1 MADLKDDILNSEYKD
16 RIIGIIE
23 FKEKK
28 DNILNLLKELIYYSS
43 IIVREDLFEKYK
55 REIEVYKHWVIIL
68 SDFDL
73 NSEEKIKLKASFLEK
88 YLQKIK
94 NEKLDI
100 WLHVLLIEDI
110 KNIAMDSRFELL
122 DLLAIGNA
130 IYDKGI
136 FEIFKLTSIHKK
148 LIIDILQRYVVAY
161 VLAGSQVKGR
171 SIESSDIDVYVVIDD
186 TDVKQHTFEEL
197 KIKLMDL
204 IISKAMEVKI
214 LVNSNKELH
223 PQVYTLTEFWLAMSE
238 SNPVIITF
246 LRDGIP
252 LYDRGMFIA
261 WKQLLLKGIIKPSQE
276 AANKYII
283 AAENTL
289 KEARNKLKNMINNLI
304 VEDLAVAMVT
314 SAQAVIMDYGLLPG
328 DPKETPEMLK
338 KLFVDR
344 GILNMEYVNILSE
357 VWKMRKDFEY
367 GKVSEYKYEDLMK
380 VFEKAEKFIS
390 EMKNIKQIID
400 KENEKKIIDNYILIY
415 EELKVKFQDLFDI
428 EYNNYVKEKMPIE
441 YGGLENLEN
450 NIKNYKEKK
459 YDIVELEKL
468 KELLLYHIRNIR
480 NLIENKREELL
491 LRFKY
496 SIIDKEKNKSYDLY
510 LLKSKLYIVTENG
523 IDVYDYNG
531 NKIGTFNDLK
541 YKEEMIKDIS
551 KEGLNYI
558 DSNVI
563 GMLNKIFKDYYIS
576 K

>member
-1 MADLKDDILNSEYKD
+1 MADLKDDILNSEYRD
-16 RIIGIIE
+16 RVIGIME
-23 FKEKK
+23 FKEKNE
-28 DNILNLLKELIYYSS
+28 NIINLLKELIYYSS
-43 IIVREDLFEKYK
+43 IMVSEDLFEKYK
-55 REIEVYKHWVIIL
+55 REIEVYKHWIIIL

-73 NSEEKIKLKASFLEK
+73 SPEEKIKLKVSFLEK

-122 DLLAIGNA
+122 DLLSIGNI

-136 FEIFKLTSIHKK
+136 FEIFRLISVHKK

-171 SIESSDIDVYVVIDD
+171 NVESSDVDIYVVIDD

-204 IISKAMEVKI
+204 IINKAMEAKI

-261 WKQLLLKGIIKPSQE
+261 WKQLLLKGILKPSQE
-276 AANKYII
+276 AANKYIT
-283 AAENTL
+283 AAENAL

-304 VEDLAVAMVT
+304 VEDLAVAMIT

-338 KLFVDR
+338 KLFVDK
-344 GILNMEYVNILSE
+344 GILNIEYVNILSE
-357 VWKMRKDFEY
+357 VWKMRKDFEH
-367 GKVSEYKYEDLMK
+367 GKVSEYKYEDLMN

-400 KENEKKIIDNYILIY
+400 KENEKKMIDNYILIY
-415 EELKVKFQDLFDI
+415 EELKTKFQDLFNI

-441 YGGLENLEN
+441 YNGLENLEN
-450 NIKNYKEKK
+450 DIKNYKEKK
-459 YDIVELEKL
+459 YDIIELEKL
-468 KELLLYHIRNIR
+468 KESLLYHIRNIR
-480 NLIENKREELL
+480 NLIENKKEELL

-496 SIIDKEKNKSYDLY
+496 SIIDKEKNKNYDLY
-510 LLKSKLYIVTENG
+510 LSKSKLYIVTENG
-523 IDVYDYNG
+523 IEIYDYSG

-541 YKEEMIKDIS
+541 YREEMIKDIS
-551 KEGLNYI
+551 KDGLNYL
-558 DSNVI
+558 DNNVI
-563 GMLNKIFKDYYIS
+563 GVLNKIFKDYYIS

>member
-16 RIIGIIE
+16 RVIGIME
-23 FKEKK
+23 FKEKNE
-28 DNILNLLKELIYYSS
+28 NIMNLLKELTYYSS
-43 IIVREDLFEKYK
+43 IMASEDLLEKYK
-55 REIEVYKHWVIIL
+55 REIEVYKHWIIIL

-73 NSEEKIKLKASFLEK
+73 NPEEKIKLKASFLEK

-110 KNIAMDSRFELL
+110 KSIAMDSRFELL
-122 DLLAIGNA
+122 DLLTIGNV

-136 FEIFKLTSIHKK
+136 FEIFRLTSVHKK

-161 VLAGSQVKGR
+161 VLAGSQVKGK
-171 SIESSDIDVYVVIDD
+171 SVESSDVDVYVVIDD

-204 IISKAMEVKI
+204 ILNKAMEAKI

-261 WKQLLLKGIIKPSQE
+261 WKQLLLKGILKPSQE
-276 AANKYII
+276 AANKYIT
-283 AAENTL
+283 AAENAL

-314 SAQAVIMDYGLLPG
+314 SAQAVIMDAGLLPG
-328 DPKETPEMLK
+328 DPKETPDMLK
-338 KLFVDR
+338 KLFVDK
-344 GILNMEYVNILSE
+344 GILNIEYVNILSE
-357 VWKMRKDFEY
+357 VWKMRKDFEH
-367 GKVSEYKYEDLMK
+367 GKVSEYKYEDLMN

-400 KENEKKIIDNYILIY
+400 KENEKKMIDNYILIY
-415 EELKVKFQDLFDI
+415 EELKTKFHDLFNI
-428 EYNNYVKEKMPIE
+428 EYNNYVKERMPIE
-441 YGGLENLEN
+441 YSGLENLEN
-450 NIKNYKEKK
+450 DIKNYKEKK
-459 YDIVELEKL
+459 YDI
-468 KELLLYHIRNIR
+468 I
-480 NLIENKREELL
+480 
-491 LRFKY
+491 
-496 SIIDKEKNKSYDLY
+496 
-510 LLKSKLYIVTENG
+510 
-523 IDVYDYNG
+523 
-531 NKIGTFNDLK
+531 
-541 YKEEMIKDIS
+541 
-551 KEGLNYI
+551 
-558 DSNVI
+558 
-563 GMLNKIFKDYYIS
+563 
-576 K
+576 

>member
-16 RIIGIIE
+16 RVIGIME

-28 DNILNLLKELIYYSS
+28 DNILSLLKELIYYSS
-43 IIVREDLFEKYK
+43 IMVREDLFEKYK
-55 REIEVYKHWVIIL
+55 REIEVYRHWVIIL

-136 FEIFKLTSIHKK
+136 FEIFRLTSVHKK

-171 SIESSDIDVYVVIDD
+171 SVESSDVDVYVVIDD

-204 IISKAMEVKI
+204 IISKAMEAKI

-283 AAENTL
+283 AAENAL

-304 VEDLAVAMVT
+304 IEDLAVAMVT

-357 VWKMRKDFEY
+357 VWKMRKDFEH

-415 EELKVKFQDLFDI
+415 EELKVKFQDLFGI

-441 YGGLENLEN
+441 HGGLENLEN

-510 LLKSKLYIVTENG
+510 LSKSKLYIVTENG

-558 DSNVI
+558 DGNVI
-563 GMLNKIFKDYYIS
+563 GVLNKIFKDYYIS

>member
-16 RIIGIIE
+16 RIIGIME

-43 IIVREDLFEKYK
+43 IMVREDLFEKYK
-55 REIEVYKHWVIIL
+55 REIDVYKHWVIIL

-136 FEIFKLTSIHKK
+136 FEIFKLTSVHKK

-171 SIESSDIDVYVVIDD
+171 SVESSDVDVYVVIDD

-204 IISKAMEVKI
+204 IISKAMEAKI

-238 SNPVIITF
+238 SNPIIITF

-283 AAENTL
+283 AAENAL

-304 VEDLAVAMVT
+304 IEDLAVAMVT

-367 GKVSEYKYEDLMK
+367 GKVSEYKYEDLMR

-415 EELKVKFQDLFDI
+415 EELKVKFQDLFNV

-459 YDIVELEKL
+459 YDIIELEKL
-468 KELLLYHIRNIR
+468 KELLLYHIRNVR

-510 LLKSKLYIVTENG
+510 LSKSKLYIVTENG

-563 GMLNKIFKDYYIS
+563 GVLNKIFKDYYIS

>member
-16 RIIGIIE
+16 RVLGIME
-23 FKEKK
+23 FKEKNE
-28 DNILNLLKELIYYSS
+28 NIMNLLKELIYYSS
-43 IIVREDLFEKYK
+43 IMVRDDLFEKYK
-55 REIEVYKHWVIIL
+55 REIEVYKHWIIIL

-73 NSEEKIKLKASFLEK
+73 SPEEKVKLKASFLEK

-110 KNIAMDSRFELL
+110 RNIAMDSRFELL
-122 DLLAIGNA
+122 DLLAIGNV

-136 FEIFKLTSIHKK
+136 FGIFRLTSVHKK
-148 LIIDILQRYVVAY
+148 LIIDILQKYVVAY

-171 SIESSDIDVYVVIDD
+171 SVESSDVDIYVVIDD

-197 KIKLMDL
+197 KMKLMDL
-204 IISKAMEVKI
+204 ILNKAIEAKI

-283 AAENTL
+283 AAENAL
-289 KEARNKLKNMINNLI
+289 KEAKNKLTNMINNLI
-304 VEDLAVAMVT
+304 IEDLAVAMVT

-328 DPKETPEMLK
+328 DPKQTPDMLK
-338 KLFVDR
+338 KLFVDK
-344 GILNMEYVNILSE
+344 GILNIEYVNILSE
-357 VWKMRKDFEY
+357 VWKMRKDFEH
-367 GKVSEYKYEDLMK
+367 GKVNEYKYEDLMN

-400 KENEKKIIDNYILIY
+400 KENEKKIMDNYILIY
-415 EELKVKFQDLFDI
+415 EELKTKFQDLFNV

-441 YGGLENLEN
+441 YNGLENLEN
-450 NIKNYKEKK
+450 DIKNYKEKK
-459 YDIVELEKL
+459 YDIIELEKL
-468 KELLLYHIRNIR
+468 KEALLYHIRNIR
-480 NLIENKREELL
+480 NLIENKREEIL

-496 SIIDKEKNKSYDLY
+496 SIIDKEKNRNYDLY
-510 LLKSKLYIVTENG
+510 LSKSKLYIVTENG
-523 IDVYDYNG
+523 VEIYDYNG
-531 NKIGTFNDLK
+531 NKIGTFNDPK
-541 YKEEMIKDIS
+541 YREEMIKDIS
-551 KEGLNYI
+551 KDGLNYL
-558 DSNVI
+558 DNNVI
-563 GMLNKIFKDYYIS
+563 GVLNKIFKDYYIS

>member
-16 RIIGIIE
+16 RIIGIME

-43 IIVREDLFEKYK
+43 IMVREDLFEKYK
-55 REIEVYKHWVIIL
+55 REIDVYKHWVIIL

-136 FEIFKLTSIHKK
+136 FEIFKLTSVHKK

-161 VLAGSQVKGR
+161 VLAGSQVKGK
-171 SIESSDIDVYVVIDD
+171 SVESSDVDVYVVIDD

-204 IISKAMEVKI
+204 IISKAMEAKI
-214 LVNSNKELH
+214 LINSNKELH

-238 SNPVIITF
+238 SNPIIITF

-283 AAENTL
+283 AAENAL

-304 VEDLAVAMVT
+304 IEDLAVAMVT

-357 VWKMRKDFEY
+357 VWKMRKDFEH
-367 GKVSEYKYEDLMK
+367 GKVSEYKYEDLMR

-415 EELKVKFQDLFDI
+415 EELKVKFQDLFNV

-459 YDIVELEKL
+459 YDIIELEKL
-468 KELLLYHIRNIR
+468 KELLLYHIRNVR

-496 SIIDKEKNKSYDLY
+496 SIIDKEKNKNYDLY
-510 LLKSKLYIVTENG
+510 LSKSKLYIVTENG

-531 NKIGTFNDLK
+531 NKVGTFNDLK

-563 GMLNKIFKDYYIS
+563 GVLNKIFKDYYIS

>member
-16 RIIGIIE
+16 RIIGIME

-43 IIVREDLFEKYK
+43 IMVREDLFEKYK
-55 REIEVYKHWVIIL
+55 REIDVYKHWVIIL

-136 FEIFKLTSIHKK
+136 FEIFRLTSVHKK

-171 SIESSDIDVYVVIDD
+171 SVESSDIDIYVVIDD

-204 IISKAMEVKI
+204 IISKAMEAKI

-238 SNPVIITF
+238 SNPIIITF

-283 AAENTL
+283 AAENAL

-304 VEDLAVAMVT
+304 IEDLAVAMVT

-367 GKVSEYKYEDLMK
+367 GKVSEYKYEDLMR

-415 EELKVKFQDLFDI
+415 EELKVKFQDLFNV

-459 YDIVELEKL
+459 YDIIELEKL
-468 KELLLYHIRNIR
+468 KESLLYHIRNIR

-510 LLKSKLYIVTENG
+510 LLKSKLYIVTESG

-541 YKEEMIKDIS
+541 YKEEIIKDII

-563 GMLNKIFKDYYIS
+563 SVLNKIFKDYCIS

>member
-1 MADLKDDILNSEYKD
+1 MADPKDDILNSEYKD
-16 RIIGIIE
+16 RVIGIME
-23 FKEKK
+23 FKEKNE
-28 DNILNLLKELIYYSS
+28 NINNLLKELIYYGS
-43 IIVREDLFEKYK
+43 IMVNDDLFEKYK
-55 REIEVYKHWVIIL
+55 REIEVYKHWIIIL

-73 NSEEKIKLKASFLEK
+73 SPEEKIKLKASFLEK

-94 NEKLDI
+94 DEKLDI

-122 DLLAIGNA
+122 DLLSVGNI

-136 FEIFKLTSIHKK
+136 FEIFRLTSVHKK

-171 SIESSDIDVYVVIDD
+171 SVESSDVDIYVVIDD

-204 IISKAMEVKI
+204 IINKAMEAKI

-252 LYDRGMFIA
+252 LYDRGMFIS

-283 AAENTL
+283 AAENAL
-289 KEARNKLKNMINNLI
+289 KDAKNKLKNIINNLI
-304 VEDLAVAMVT
+304 IEDLAVAMVT
-314 SAQAVIMDYGLLPG
+314 SAQAVIMDSGLLPG

-344 GILNMEYVNILSE
+344 GILNIEYVNILSE
-357 VWKMRKDFEY
+357 VWKMRKDFEH
-367 GKVSEYKYEDLMK
+367 GKVNEYKYEDLMN

-400 KENEKKIIDNYILIY
+400 KENEKKIMDNYILIY
-415 EELKVKFQDLFDI
+415 EELKTKFQDLFNV

-441 YGGLENLEN
+441 YSGLENLEN
-450 NIKNYKEKK
+450 DIKNYKEKK
-459 YDIVELEKL
+459 YDIIELEKL
-468 KELLLYHIRNIR
+468 RESLLYHIRNIR
-480 NLIENKREELL
+480 NLIENKREEIL

-496 SIIDKEKNKSYDLY
+496 SIIDKEKNKNYDLY
-510 LLKSKLYIVTENG
+510 LSKFKLYIAIENE
-523 IDVYDYNG
+523 IEVYDYNG
-531 NKIGTFNDLK
+531 NKIGTFNDPK
-541 YKEEMIKDIS
+541 YGEEMIKDLS
-551 KEGLNYI
+551 KDGLSYLDN
-558 DSNVI
+558 NVI
-563 GMLNKIFKDYYIS
+563 GLLNKIFKDYYIS

>member
-16 RIIGIIE
+16 RIIGIME

-43 IIVREDLFEKYK
+43 IMVREDLFEKYK
-55 REIEVYKHWVIIL
+55 REIDVYKHWVIIL

-136 FEIFKLTSIHKK
+136 FEIFRLTSVHKK

-171 SIESSDIDVYVVIDD
+171 SVESSDVDVYVVIDD

-204 IISKAMEVKI
+204 IISKAMEAKI

-238 SNPVIITF
+238 SNPIIITF

-283 AAENTL
+283 AAENAL

-304 VEDLAVAMVT
+304 IEDLAVAMIT

-367 GKVSEYKYEDLMK
+367 GKVSEYKYEDLMR

-415 EELKVKFQDLFDI
+415 EELKVKFQDLFNV

-459 YDIVELEKL
+459 YDIIELEKL
-468 KELLLYHIRNIR
+468 KESLLYHIRNIR

-510 LLKSKLYIVTENG
+510 LSKSKLYIVTESG

-541 YKEEMIKDIS
+541 YKEEIIKDII

-563 GMLNKIFKDYYIS
+563 SVLNKIFKDYCIS

>member
-16 RIIGIIE
+16 RVIGIME

-43 IIVREDLFEKYK
+43 IMVREDLFEKYK
-55 REIEVYKHWVIIL
+55 REIEVYRHWVIIL

-136 FEIFKLTSIHKK
+136 FEIFRLTSVHKK

-171 SIESSDIDVYVVIDD
+171 SVESSDIDIYVVIDD

-204 IISKAMEVKI
+204 IISKAMEAKI

-283 AAENTL
+283 AAENAL

-304 VEDLAVAMVT
+304 IEDLAVAMIT

-357 VWKMRKDFEY
+357 VWKMRKDFEH

-415 EELKVKFQDLFDI
+415 EELKVKFQDLFNV

-459 YDIVELEKL
+459 YDIIELEKL
-468 KELLLYHIRNIR
+468 KESLLYHIRNIR

-510 LLKSKLYIVTENG
+510 LLKSKLYIVTESG

-541 YKEEMIKDIS
+541 YKEEIIKDII

-563 GMLNKIFKDYYIS
+563 SVLNKIFKDYCIS

>member
-16 RIIGIIE
+16 RIIGIME

-43 IIVREDLFEKYK
+43 IMVREDLFEKYK

-136 FEIFKLTSIHKK
+136 FEIFKLTSVHKK

-171 SIESSDIDVYVVIDD
+171 SVESSDVDVYVVIDD

-197 KIKLMDL
+197 KVKLMDL
-204 IISKAMEVKI
+204 IISKAMEAKI

-283 AAENTL
+283 AAENAL

-304 VEDLAVAMVT
+304 IEDLAVAMVT

-357 VWKMRKDFEY
+357 VWKMRKDFEH
-367 GKVSEYKYEDLMK
+367 GKVSEYKYEDLME

-415 EELKVKFQDLFDI
+415 EELKVKFQDLFNV

-459 YDIVELEKL
+459 YDIIELEKL

-510 LLKSKLYIVTENG
+510 LSKSKLYIITESG

-558 DSNVI
+558 DNNVI
-563 GMLNKIFKDYYIS
+563 GVLNKIFKDYYIS

>member
-16 RIIGIIE
+16 RIIGIME

-43 IIVREDLFEKYK
+43 IMVREDLFEKYK
-55 REIEVYKHWVIIL
+55 REIDVYKHWVIIL

-136 FEIFKLTSIHKK
+136 FEIFRLTSVHKK

-171 SIESSDIDVYVVIDD
+171 SVESSDIDIYVVIDD

-204 IISKAMEVKI
+204 IISKAMEAKI

-238 SNPVIITF
+238 SNPIIITF

-283 AAENTL
+283 AAENAL

-304 VEDLAVAMVT
+304 IEDLAVAMIT

-367 GKVSEYKYEDLMK
+367 GKVSEYKYEDLMR

-415 EELKVKFQDLFDI
+415 EELKVKFQDLFNV

-459 YDIVELEKL
+459 YDIIELEKL
-468 KELLLYHIRNIR
+468 KESLLYHIRNIR

-510 LLKSKLYIVTENG
+510 LLKSKLYIVTESG

-541 YKEEMIKDIS
+541 YKEEIIKDII

-563 GMLNKIFKDYYIS
+563 SVLNKIFKDYCIS

>member
-563 GMLNKIFKDYYIS
+563 GVLNKIFKDYYIS

>member
-16 RIIGIIE
+16 RVIGIME

-28 DNILNLLKELIYYSS
+28 DNILSLLKELIYYSS
-43 IIVREDLFEKYK
+43 IMVREDLFEKYK
-55 REIEVYKHWVIIL
+55 REIEVYRHWVIIL

-136 FEIFKLTSIHKK
+136 FEIFRLTSVHKK

-171 SIESSDIDVYVVIDD
+171 SVESSDVDVYVVIDD

-204 IISKAMEVKI
+204 IISKAMEAKI

-283 AAENTL
+283 AAENSL

-304 VEDLAVAMVT
+304 IEDLAVAMVT

-357 VWKMRKDFEY
+357 VWKMRKDFEH

-415 EELKVKFQDLFDI
+415 EELKSKFQDLFGI

-441 YGGLENLEN
+441 HGGLENLEN

-459 YDIVELEKL
+459 YDIIELEKL

-510 LLKSKLYIVTENG
+510 LSKSKLYVLTENG

-563 GMLNKIFKDYYIS
+563 GVLNKIFKDYYIS

>member
-16 RIIGIIE
+16 RIIGIME

-43 IIVREDLFEKYK
+43 IMVREDLFEKYK
-55 REIEVYKHWVIIL
+55 REIDVYKHWVIIL

-136 FEIFKLTSIHKK
+136 FEIFKLTSVHKK

-171 SIESSDIDVYVVIDD
+171 SVESSDVDVYVVIDD

-204 IISKAMEVKI
+204 IISKAMEAKI

-238 SNPVIITF
+238 SNPIIITF

-283 AAENTL
+283 AAENAL

-304 VEDLAVAMVT
+304 IEDLAVAMVT

-367 GKVSEYKYEDLMK
+367 GKVSEYKYEDLMR

-415 EELKVKFQDLFDI
+415 EELKVKFQDLFNV

-459 YDIVELEKL
+459 YDIIELEKL
-468 KELLLYHIRNIR
+468 KELLLYHIRNVR

-510 LLKSKLYIVTENG
+510 LSKSKLYIVTENG

-541 YKEEMIKDIS
+541 YKEETIKDIS

-563 GMLNKIFKDYYIS
+563 GVLNKIFKDYYIS

>member
-16 RIIGIIE
+16 RIIGIME

-130 IYDKGI
+130 IYDRGI
-136 FEIFKLTSIHKK
+136 FEIFRLTSVHKK

-171 SIESSDIDVYVVIDD
+171 SVESSDVDVYVVIDD

-204 IISKAMEVKI
+204 IISKAMEAKI

-283 AAENTL
+283 AAENAL

-357 VWKMRKDFEY
+357 VWKMRKDFEH

-415 EELKVKFQDLFDI
+415 EELKVKFQDLFGI
-428 EYNNYVKEKMPIE
+428 EYNSYVKEKMPIE

-491 LRFKY
+491 LKFKY

-510 LLKSKLYIVTENG
+510 LSKSKLYIVTENG
-523 IDVYDYNG
+523 IDIYDYNG

-558 DSNVI
+558 DNNVI
-563 GMLNKIFKDYYIS
+563 GVLNKIFKDYYIS

>member
-16 RIIGIIE
+16 RVIGIME

-55 REIEVYKHWVIIL
+55 REIEVYRHWVIIL

-136 FEIFKLTSIHKK
+136 FEIFRLTSVHKK

-171 SIESSDIDVYVVIDD
+171 SVESSDIDVYVVIDD

-204 IISKAMEVKI
+204 IISKAMEAKI
-214 LVNSNKELH
+214 LINSNKELH

-283 AAENTL
+283 AAENAL

-357 VWKMRKDFEY
+357 VWKMRKDFEH

-400 KENEKKIIDNYILIY
+400 RENEKKIIDNYILIY
-415 EELKVKFQDLFDI
+415 EGLKVKFQDLFGI

-459 YDIVELEKL
+459 YDIIELEKL

-496 SIIDKEKNKSYDLY
+496 SIIDKEKNKIYDLY
-510 LLKSKLYIVTENG
+510 LSKSKLYIVTESG

-531 NKIGTFNDLK
+531 DKIGTFNDLK
-541 YKEEMIKDIS
+541 YKEEIIRDIS

-563 GMLNKIFKDYYIS
+563 GVLNKIFKDYYIS

>member
-1 MADLKDDILNSEYKD
+1 MADLKDDILNGEYKD
-16 RIIGIIE
+16 RVIGIME
-23 FKEKK
+23 FKEK
-28 DNILNLLKELIYYSS
+28 NENVMNLLKELIYYSS
-43 IIVREDLFEKYK
+43 IMVSDDLFEKYK
-55 REIEVYKHWVIIL
+55 REIEVYKHWIIIL

-73 NSEEKIKLKASFLEK
+73 SLEEKIKLKASFSEK

-122 DLLAIGNA
+122 DLLAIGNV

-136 FEIFKLTSIHKK
+136 FEIFRLTSVHKK
-148 LIIDILQRYVVAY
+148 LVIDILQKYVVAY

-171 SIESSDIDVYVVIDD
+171 SVESSDVDIYVVIDD

-204 IISKAMEVKI
+204 IINKAMEAKI

-261 WKQLLLKGIIKPSQE
+261 WKQLLLKGILKPSQE
-276 AANKYII
+276 AADKYIT
-283 AAENTL
+283 AAENAL
-289 KEARNKLKNMINNLI
+289 KEAKNKLKNMINNLI
-304 VEDLAVAMVT
+304 IEDLAVAMVT

-338 KLFVDR
+338 KLFVDK
-344 GILNMEYVNILSE
+344 GILNIEYVNILSD
-357 VWKMRKDFEY
+357 VWKMRKDFEH
-367 GKVSEYKYEDLMK
+367 GKVNEYKYEDLMN

-400 KENEKKIIDNYILIY
+400 KENEKKIMDNYILIY
-415 EELKVKFQDLFDI
+415 EELKTKFQDLFNI

-441 YGGLENLEN
+441 YNGLESLEN
-450 NIKNYKEKK
+450 DIKNYKEKK
-459 YDIVELEKL
+459 YDIIELEKL
-468 KELLLYHIRNIR
+468 KESLLYHIRNIR
-480 NLIENKREELL
+480 NLIENKREEIL

-496 SIIDKEKNKSYDLY
+496 SIIDKEKNKNYDLY
-510 LLKSKLYIVTENG
+510 LSKLKLYIVTENE
-523 IDVYDYNG
+523 IEEYDYNG
-531 NKIGTFNDLK
+531 NKIGIFNDPK
-541 YKEEMIKDIS
+541 YREEMIKDLS
-551 KEGLNYI
+551 KDGLNYL
-558 DSNVI
+558 DNNVI
-563 GMLNKIFKDYYIS
+563 GILNKIFKDYYIS

>member
-161 VLAGSQVKGR
+161 VLAGSQVKGK

-563 GMLNKIFKDYYIS
+563 GVLNKIFKDYYIS

>member
-1 MADLKDDILNSEYKD
+1 M
-16 RIIGIIE
+16 E
-23 FKEKK
+23 FKEKNE
-28 DNILNLLKELIYYSS
+28 NIINLLKELIYYSS
-43 IIVREDLFEKYK
+43 IMVSEDLFEKYK
-55 REIEVYKHWVIIL
+55 REIEVYKHWIIIL

-73 NSEEKIKLKASFLEK
+73 SPEEKIKLKASFLEK

-122 DLLAIGNA
+122 DLLSIGNI

-136 FEIFKLTSIHKK
+136 FEIFRLISVHKK

-171 SIESSDIDVYVVIDD
+171 NVESSDVDIYVVIDD

-204 IISKAMEVKI
+204 IINKAMEAKI

-261 WKQLLLKGIIKPSQE
+261 WKQLLLKGILKPSQE
-276 AANKYII
+276 AANKYIT
-283 AAENTL
+283 AAENAL

-304 VEDLAVAMVT
+304 IEDLAVAMIT

-338 KLFVDR
+338 KLFVDK
-344 GILNMEYVNILSE
+344 GILNIEYVNILSE
-357 VWKMRKDFEY
+357 VWKMRKDFEH

-415 EELKVKFQDLFDI
+415 EELKVKFQDLFGI

-441 YGGLENLEN
+441 HGGLENLEN

-510 LLKSKLYIVTENG
+510 LSKSKLYIVTENG

-558 DSNVI
+558 DGNVI
-563 GMLNKIFKDYYIS
+563 GVLNKIFKDYYIS

>member
-1 MADLKDDILNSEYKD
+1 MVDLKDDILNSEYKD
-16 RIIGIIE
+16 RVIGIME
-23 FKEKK
+23 FKEKNE
-28 DNILNLLKELIYYSS
+28 NINNLLKELIYYGS
-43 IIVREDLFEKYK
+43 IMVSDDLFEKYK
-55 REIEVYKHWVIIL
+55 REIEVYKHWIIIL

-73 NSEEKIKLKASFLEK
+73 SPEEKIKLKASFLEK

-100 WLHVLLIEDI
+100 WLDVLLIEDI

-122 DLLAIGNA
+122 DLLSVGNI

-136 FEIFKLTSIHKK
+136 FEIFRLTSVHKK

-171 SIESSDIDVYVVIDD
+171 SVESSDVDIYVVIDD

-204 IISKAMEVKI
+204 IINKAMEAKI

-252 LYDRGMFIA
+252 LYDRGMFIS
-261 WKQLLLKGIIKPSQE
+261 WKQLLLKGILKPSQE

-283 AAENTL
+283 AAENAL
-289 KEARNKLKNMINNLI
+289 KDARNKLKNIINNLI
-304 VEDLAVAMVT
+304 IEDLAVAMVT
-314 SAQAVIMDYGLLPG
+314 SAQAVIMDSGLLPG
-328 DPKETPEMLK
+328 DPKETPDMLK

-344 GILNMEYVNILSE
+344 GILNIEYVNILSE
-357 VWKMRKDFEY
+357 VWKMRKDFEH
-367 GKVSEYKYEDLMK
+367 GKVNEYKYEDLMN

-400 KENEKKIIDNYILIY
+400 KENEKKMMDNYILIY
-415 EELKVKFQDLFDI
+415 EELKTKFQDLFNV

-441 YGGLENLEN
+441 YSGLENLEN
-450 NIKNYKEKK
+450 DIKNYKEKK
-459 YDIVELEKL
+459 YDIIELEKL
-468 KELLLYHIRNIR
+468 KESLLYHIRNIR
-480 NLIENKREELL
+480 NLIENKREEIL

-496 SIIDKEKNKSYDLY
+496 SIIDKEKNKNYDLY
-510 LLKSKLYIVTENG
+510 LSKSKLYIATENE
-523 IDVYDYNG
+523 IEVYDYNG
-531 NKIGTFNDLK
+531 NKIGTFNDPK
-541 YKEEMIKDIS
+541 YGEEMIKDLS
-551 KEGLNYI
+551 KDGLSYLDN
-558 DSNVI
+558 NVI
-563 GMLNKIFKDYYIS
+563 GLLNKIFKDYYIS

>member
-1 MADLKDDILNSEYKD
+1 MVDLKDDILNSEYKD
-16 RIIGIIE
+16 RVIGIME
-23 FKEKK
+23 FKEKNE
-28 DNILNLLKELIYYSS
+28 NINNLLKELIYYGS
-43 IIVREDLFEKYK
+43 IMVSDDLFEKYK
-55 REIEVYKHWVIIL
+55 REIEVYKHWIIIL

-73 NSEEKIKLKASFLEK
+73 SPEEKIKLKASFLEK

-100 WLHVLLIEDI
+100 WLDVLLIEDI

-122 DLLAIGNA
+122 DLLSVGNI

-136 FEIFKLTSIHKK
+136 FEIFRLTSVHKK

-161 VLAGSQVKGR
+161 VLAGSQVKG
-171 SIESSDIDVYVVIDD
+171 SSVESSDVDIYVVIDD

-204 IISKAMEVKI
+204 IINKAMEAKI

-252 LYDRGMFIA
+252 LYDRGMFIS
-261 WKQLLLKGIIKPSQE
+261 WKQLLLKGILKPSQE

-283 AAENTL
+283 AAENAL
-289 KEARNKLKNMINNLI
+289 KDARNKLKNIINNLI
-304 VEDLAVAMVT
+304 IEDLAVAMVT
-314 SAQAVIMDYGLLPG
+314 SAQAVIMDSGLLPG
-328 DPKETPEMLK
+328 DPKQTPDMLK

-344 GILNMEYVNILSE
+344 GILNIEYVNILSE
-357 VWKMRKDFEY
+357 VWKMRKDFEH
-367 GKVSEYKYEDLMK
+367 GKVNEYKYEDLMN

-400 KENEKKIIDNYILIY
+400 KENEKKIMDNYILIY
-415 EELKVKFQDLFDI
+415 EELKTKFQDLFNV

-441 YGGLENLEN
+441 YSGLENLEN
-450 NIKNYKEKK
+450 DIKNYKEKK
-459 YDIVELEKL
+459 YDIIELEKL
-468 KELLLYHIRNIR
+468 KESLLYHIRNIR
-480 NLIENKREELL
+480 NLIENKREEIL

-496 SIIDKEKNKSYDLY
+496 SIIDKEKNKNYDIY
-510 LLKSKLYIVTENG
+510 LSKSKLYIATENE
-523 IDVYDYNG
+523 IEVYDYNG
-531 NKIGTFNDLK
+531 NKIGTFNDPK
-541 YKEEMIKDIS
+541 YGEEMIKDLS
-551 KEGLNYI
+551 KDGLSYLDN
-558 DSNVI
+558 NVI
-563 GMLNKIFKDYYIS
+563 GLLNKIFKDYYIS

>member
-16 RIIGIIE
+16 RVIGIME

-55 REIEVYKHWVIIL
+55 REIEVYRHWVIIL

-136 FEIFKLTSIHKK
+136 FEIFRLTSVHKK

-171 SIESSDIDVYVVIDD
+171 SVESSDIDVYVVIDD

-204 IISKAMEVKI
+204 IISKAMEAKI
-214 LVNSNKELH
+214 LINSNKELH

-283 AAENTL
+283 AAENAL

-344 GILNMEYVNILSE
+344 GILSMEYVNILSE
-357 VWKMRKDFEY
+357 VWKMRKDFEH

-415 EELKVKFQDLFDI
+415 EELKVKFQDLFGI

-459 YDIVELEKL
+459 YDIIELEKL

-510 LLKSKLYIVTENG
+510 LSKSKLYIVTENG

-541 YKEEMIKDIS
+541 YKEEIIRDIS

-563 GMLNKIFKDYYIS
+563 GVLNKIFKDYYIS

>member
-16 RIIGIIE
+16 RVIGIME

-28 DNILNLLKELIYYSS
+28 DNILSLLKELIYYSS
-43 IIVREDLFEKYK
+43 IMVREDLFEKYK
-55 REIEVYKHWVIIL
+55 REIEVYRHWVIIL

-136 FEIFKLTSIHKK
+136 FEIFRLTSVHKK

-171 SIESSDIDVYVVIDD
+171 SVESSDVDVYVVIDD

-204 IISKAMEVKI
+204 IISKAMEAKI

-283 AAENTL
+283 AAENAL

-304 VEDLAVAMVT
+304 IEDLAVAMVT

-357 VWKMRKDFEY
+357 VWKMRKDFEH

-415 EELKVKFQDLFDI
+415 EELKVKFQDLFGI

-441 YGGLENLEN
+441 HGGLENLEN

-459 YDIVELEKL
+459 YDIIELEKL

-510 LLKSKLYIVTENG
+510 LSKSKLYVVTENG

-558 DSNVI
+558 DGNVI
-563 GMLNKIFKDYYIS
+563 GVLNKIFKDYYIS

>member
-16 RIIGIIE
+16 RIIGIME

-43 IIVREDLFEKYK
+43 IMVREDLFEKYK

-136 FEIFKLTSIHKK
+136 FEIFKLTSVHKK

-171 SIESSDIDVYVVIDD
+171 SVESSDVDVYVVIDD

-197 KIKLMDL
+197 KVKLMDL
-204 IISKAMEVKI
+204 IISKAMEAKI

-283 AAENTL
+283 AAENAL

-304 VEDLAVAMVT
+304 IEDLAVAMVT

-357 VWKMRKDFEY
+357 VWKMRKDFEH
-367 GKVSEYKYEDLMK
+367 GKVSEYKYEDLME

-415 EELKVKFQDLFDI
+415 EELKVKFQDLFNV

-459 YDIVELEKL
+459 YDIIELEKL

-510 LLKSKLYIVTENG
+510 LSKSKLYIVTESG

-558 DSNVI
+558 DNNVI
-563 GMLNKIFKDYYIS
+563 GVLNKIFKDYYIS

>member
-1 MADLKDDILNSEYKD
+1 MVDLKDDILNSEYKD
-16 RIIGIIE
+16 RVIGIME
-23 FKEKK
+23 FKEKNE
-28 DNILNLLKELIYYSS
+28 NINNLLKELIYYGS
-43 IIVREDLFEKYK
+43 IMVSDDLFEKYK
-55 REIEVYKHWVIIL
+55 REIEVYKHWIIIL

-73 NSEEKIKLKASFLEK
+73 SPEEKIKLKASFLEK

-100 WLHVLLIEDI
+100 WLDVLLIEDI

-122 DLLAIGNA
+122 DLLSVGNI

-136 FEIFKLTSIHKK
+136 FEIFRLTSVHKK

-171 SIESSDIDVYVVIDD
+171 SVESSDVDIYVVIDD

-204 IISKAMEVKI
+204 IINKAMEAKI

-252 LYDRGMFIA
+252 LYDRGMFIS
-261 WKQLLLKGIIKPSQE
+261 WKQLLLKGILKPSQE
-276 AANKYII
+276 AANKYIT
-283 AAENTL
+283 AAENAL
-289 KEARNKLKNMINNLI
+289 KDAKNKLKNIINNLI
-304 VEDLAVAMVT
+304 IEDLAVAMVT
-314 SAQAVIMDYGLLPG
+314 SAQAVIMDSGLLPG

-344 GILNMEYVNILSE
+344 GILNIEYVNILSE
-357 VWKMRKDFEY
+357 VWKMRKDFEH
-367 GKVSEYKYEDLMK
+367 GKVNEYKYEDLMN

-400 KENEKKIIDNYILIY
+400 KENEKKIMDNYILIY
-415 EELKVKFQDLFDI
+415 EELKTKFQDLFNV

-441 YGGLENLEN
+441 YSGLENLEN
-450 NIKNYKEKK
+450 DIKNYKEKK
-459 YDIVELEKL
+459 YDIIELEKL
-468 KELLLYHIRNIR
+468 KESLLYHIRNIR
-480 NLIENKREELL
+480 NLIENKREEIL

-496 SIIDKEKNKSYDLY
+496 SIIDKEKNKNYDIY
-510 LLKSKLYIVTENG
+510 LSKSKLYIATENE
-523 IDVYDYNG
+523 IEVYDYNG
-531 NKIGTFNDLK
+531 NKIGTFNDPK
-541 YKEEMIKDIS
+541 YGEEMIKDLS
-551 KEGLNYI
+551 KDGLSYLDN
-558 DSNVI
+558 NVI
-563 GMLNKIFKDYYIS
+563 GLLNKIFKDYYIS